1 MGCTSFLRKTKLQ
14 EKRNIF
20 TKIVEKI
27 PKNDN
32 QITNFVFF
40 TCNFVIYIVY

>member
-1 MGCTSFLRKTKLQ
+1 MKK
-14 EKRNIF
+14 NIF